1 MTRAFCTFTLNQVIR
16 ESLPALRTLA
26 RVGIRSNFHR
36 STLWR
41 VRDVLDN
48 ACNTFDPDEATG
60 YFEEEYLACFDSRA
74 FVTEALIQHAR
85 GRLYHQLL
93 SEAVKCLE
101 RVERS
106 TGVCS

>member
-1 MTRAFCTFTLNQVIR
+1 MTRSFCTFTLVQICR

-60 YFEEEYLACFDSRA
+60 YFEEEYLACFDARA
-74 FVTEALIQHAR
+74 LVNEALIRHAR
-85 GRLYHQLL
+85 GRLYHELL
-93 SEAVKCLE
+93 RGAVQALE
-101 RVERS
+101 RIEDS
-106 TGVCS
+106 TAV